1 MYFVNLET
9 RDNLVNNQSNDQQ
22 SVQLSSLAVNH
33 YNFGRRGNSIISES
47 NFGKK
52 LLLNC

>member
-22 SVQLSSLAVNH
+22 SVQLSSLAVNQ
-33 YNFGRRGNSIISES
+33 S